1 MTDADK
7 VKALRAAYDDAEAA
21 YTTVRDAY
29 YATQRAADDAQ
40 RDAYFAAAAA
50 WNAYQAAVKAEKDG
64 AE

>member
-7 VKALRAAYDDAEAA
+7 IKALRDAYDAAEAA
-21 YTTVRDAY
+21 YTTARDAY

-50 WNAYQAAVKAEKDG
+50 WNAYQAALKSEKDG